1 MVAARLGCGALLTSD
16 RPPCGRRGEG
26 RRGREGYKLNRWR
39 RRTIDGRAEEE
50 KIRKKA
56 TQELHKLQ
64 SFMCRLK
71 LCLLTLTAAEDL
83 SFVCHMSVENRYSST
98 L

>member
-1 MVAARLGCGALLTSD
+1 MGGEES
-16 RPPCGRRGEG
+16 GGEG
-26 RRGREGYKLNRWR
+26 RRGSEGYKLNRWR
-39 RRTIDGRAEEE
+39 RRTIDGRADGE

-56 TQELHKLQ
+56 TEELHTLQ

-71 LCLLTLTAAEDL
+71 LCLQTAAEDF
-83 SFVCHMSVENRYSST
+83 SFVCHMSVENRYYSA